1 MKKLILII
9 CLILNYGLIS
19 AQENDTIKRTYNDI
33 NDLNNQIENEEIE
46 LFKYIDS
53 TFKYEVDI
61 PDWLTLRE
69 TGNPE
74 LWGGTLPAVNEIE
87 NAILITG
94 FHKTEFK
101 SFQDFKNKIVEKNVF
116 GQPTQMSSNYI
127 FMGKKV
133 LDEIPNIGPVYLQY
147 HMWNNRLYDCQ
158 FVLTETETAYIW
170 INFTATRETYDKNLE
185 KFKEFMKEFKII
197 E

>member
-1 MKKLILII
+1 MKKSIFLIGL
-9 CLILNYGLIS
+9 LIS
-19 AQENDTIKRTYNDI
+19 FNLIYSQVNDTINKTYEDI
-33 NDLNNQIENEEIE
+33 NDLNRQIENDSIE

-53 TFKYEVDI
+53 TFKYEVCI
-61 PDWLTLRE
+61 PKWLTLRE

-74 LWGGTLPAVNEIE
+74 LWGGTLPAIDGIE

-94 FHKTEFK
+94 SHKKEFK
-101 SFQDFKNKIVEKNVF
+101 SFQDFKNKAIEKNVF
-116 GQPTQMSSNYI
+116 GQPTQMSSNHI
-127 FMGKKV
+127 FMGRKV
-133 LDEIPNIGPVYLQY
+133 LDEIPGIGPAYIQY
-147 HMWNNRLYDCQ
+147 HLWNNRLYDCQ

-185 KFKEFMKEFKII
+185 KFKNFLKGFKII